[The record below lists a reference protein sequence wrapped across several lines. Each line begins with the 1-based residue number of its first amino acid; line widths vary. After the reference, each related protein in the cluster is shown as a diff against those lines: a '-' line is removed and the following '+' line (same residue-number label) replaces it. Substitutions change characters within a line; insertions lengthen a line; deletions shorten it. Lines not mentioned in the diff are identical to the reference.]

1 MTRLTK
7 KDKAELHES
16 SKKWL
21 KENIKEQE
29 TIYYCVTKV
38 SQSGMSRNIKFM
50 YHDGKRLLNLS
61 GYFSELCD
69 YKWNGDGS
77 IKVQGCGMDMGF
89 HVISSVA
96 RTLFDDYKKLTY
108 HIFSCTFRA
117 QILSFCTQCHLRQYF
132 YIRIFLILK

>member
-77 IKVQGCGMDMGF
+77 IKVQGCGMDMGC

-96 RTLFDDYKKLTY
+96 RTLFDDYKKLKY
-108 HIFSCTFRA
+108 EAI
-117 QILSFCTQCHLRQYF
+117 
-132 YIRIFLILK
+132 

>member
-1 MTRLTK
+1 MICMFNKKRKGANMTK
-7 KDKAELHES
+7 KEKAELHEEA
-16 SKKWL
+16 KKWL
-21 KENIKEQE
+21 KKNLKENE

-61 GYFSELCD
+61 GFFSELCD
-69 YKWNGDGS
+69 YKWIGDGS

-96 RTLFDDYKKLTY
+96 ETLFDDYKKLQY
-108 HIFSCTFRA
+108 Q
-117 QILSFCTQCHLRQYF
+117 QI
-132 YIRIFLILK
+132 

>member
-1 MTRLTK
+1 MFNESIKGEKMTKLTK
-7 KDKAELHES
+7 KEKAELHES

-21 KENIKEQE
+21 KENIKEKE

-96 RTLFDDYKKLTY
+96 RTLFDDYKKLNY
-108 HIFSCTFRA
+108 QAI
-117 QILSFCTQCHLRQYF
+117 
-132 YIRIFLILK
+132 